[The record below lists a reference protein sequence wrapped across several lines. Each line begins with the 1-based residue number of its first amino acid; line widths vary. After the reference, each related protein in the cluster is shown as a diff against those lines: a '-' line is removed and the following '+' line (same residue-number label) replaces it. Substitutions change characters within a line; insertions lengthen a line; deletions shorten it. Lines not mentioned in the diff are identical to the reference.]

1 MVGITDPASLSVSV
15 CIPTY
20 KRPALLERAIA
31 SVFAQTYKHWELLI
45 SDDEDPPGETWD
57 YLQRLPERD
66 SRVRVMR
73 NPGPHGQVPNINS
86 TFRQARGT
94 WIKPLHSDDV
104 LRPECLETLLL
115 STRGLP
121 SVVMVSSLF
130 ERYFLGRRVRSWR
143 RRGKAPVELI
153 RQPYIHLGMYL
164 QDCNVGLPSQVMV
177 HRRAIEQGALFED
190 VPGVIG
196 SVDTVWNCAVLRH
209 GDLLFVN
216 KVLAEHHQGHETTT
230 GSLRAGQ
237 TESEYPITLGRELEC
252 IDPSLKP
259 PPLPVVLQM
268 VQCLR
273 AFSYLKGGKIRDAFR
288 LVGQIRHLSALF
300 LTTRWVL
307 SQIFP
312 GSFHVAPR
320 IPVTRTR

>member
-1 MVGITDPASLSVSV
+1 
-15 CIPTY
+15 
-20 KRPALLERAIA
+20 LLKRAIA
-31 SVFAQTYKHWELLI
+31 SVFAQTYKDWELLI

-57 YLQRLPERD
+57 YLQQLPERD
-66 SRVRVMR
+66 PRVRVMR
-73 NPGPHGQVPNINS
+73 HPAPHGEVPNINS
-86 TFRQARGT
+86 IFRQARGT

-115 STRGLP
+115 PTRGLP
-121 SVVMVSSLF
+121 SVVMVSGLVQV
-130 ERYFLGRRVRSWR
+130 YFLGRRVRSWR
-143 RRGKAPVELI
+143 RRGRAPVELI
-153 RQPYIHLGMYL
+153 PQRYIHLGMYL
-164 QDCNVGLPSQVMV
+164 QDCNAGLPTQVMV
-177 HRRAIEQGALFED
+177 HRKAIEQGALFEE
-190 VPGVIG
+190 VPGIIG
-196 SVDTVWNCAVLRH
+196 SNDTVWNCAVLRH

-216 KVLAEHHQGHETTT
+216 KVLAEHHQGHETTS

-237 TESEYPITLGRELEC
+237 LESEYPITLRRELEC

-273 AFSYLKGGKIRDAFR
+273 AFHYLKSGEIRDAFR
-288 LVGQIRHLSALF
+288 LVSQIRHLPALF

-312 GSFHVAPR
+312 GSFHVARR
-320 IPVTRTR
+320 IPVIRTE